1 MEGYHS
7 EKRCDCG
14 NLFACF
20 IDYAFMGK
28 ERKVI
33 RINIYM
39 EIKYSRVDRNFWK
52 EDEGWISHM
61 TIYWNIV

>member
-39 EIKYSRVDRNFWK
+39 EIKYSRVDRNF
-52 EDEGWISHM
+52 
-61 TIYWNIV
+61 